1 MSTNLLKKVVIAI
14 ALTLAVM
21 FSAGPWEDMTGLP
34 FAASAQACGGP
45 SVGSGGG
52 GGC

>member
-1 MSTNLLKKVVIAI
+1 MSTNLLKKVFIAI

-34 FAASAQACGGP
+34 FTSSAQACSGATIG
-45 SVGSGGG
+45 SSSGGG
-52 GGC
+52 C